1 MLDAISDRCNFVH
14 FADSVLCFYCSLH
27 PLKTTNSLRSTA
39 DMRGSLEGR
48 NSLAE
53 VQALS
58 PLNNK
63 ENESLALERYGPLKQ
78 SPIRQRPFIQQL
90 KVNLEKGDRMQSEGS
105 FKERSALFLRKQ
117 SYPTLDTAKSQE
129 TGSKGSDWLTSL
141 DYEMERLL
149 AGSLDLE
156 EKDHMDQF
164 KEPDETR
171 PFHSNTSPVP
181 KKVVISQLY
190 KLKLLTVTTSRVP
203 SREIEVSQSSTSN
216 YGILLAQY
224 NAMAKRLVEKNNEIN
239 LIYFKQSTL
248 INDLIYYLNE
258 QKLDNFGD
266 WIESAKCSETEEK
279 QQEEN
284 PQVIKIP
291 EVIKKSEE
299 VQEKP
304 HTKIP
309 LRIEEFP
316 FKQSELK
323 TDDTTFHYSKET
335 IDHSSLLQLNLDE
348 ESTFDSTFHSN

>member
-1 MLDAISDRCNFVH
+1 M
-14 FADSVLCFYCSLH
+14 H

-48 NSLAE
+48 NILAE
-53 VQALS
+53 VLALS

-63 ENESLALERYGPLKQ
+63 ENEGLALERYGPLKQ

-90 KVNLEKGDRMQSEGS
+90 KLNLEKGDRMQSEGS
-105 FKERSALFLRKQ
+105 FKERSTLHLRTQ
-117 SYPTLDTAKSQE
+117 SYPIISTAKSQE

-149 AGSLDLE
+149 AVSLDLE

-164 KEPDETR
+164 KQPVETW

-190 KLKLLTVTTSRVP
+190 KLKLLTVTTTRVP
-203 SREIEVSQSSTSN
+203 SREIEISQSSTSN

-239 LIYFKQSTL
+239 LINFKQSTL

-258 QKLDNFGD
+258 QRLDKFGE
-266 WIESAKCSETEEK
+266 IESAKCSETNEK
-279 QQEEN
+279 QQEAEEEQQAN
-284 PQVIKIP
+284 IPEVVKIP
-291 EVIKKSEE
+291 EE
-299 VQEKP
+299 VEEKP

-309 LRIEEFP
+309 LRIIEEFP
-316 FKQSELK
+316 FKTSELI
-323 TDDTTFHYSKET
+323 TDDTIFHYSKE
-335 IDHSSLLQLNLDE
+335 IIHHSSLLQLNLDE